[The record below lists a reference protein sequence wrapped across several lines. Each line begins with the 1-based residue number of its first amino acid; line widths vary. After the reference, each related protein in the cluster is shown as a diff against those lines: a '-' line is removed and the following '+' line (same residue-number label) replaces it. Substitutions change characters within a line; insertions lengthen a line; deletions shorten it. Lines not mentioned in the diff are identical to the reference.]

1 MDLIKV
7 RKAHLEK
14 LFISIKENN
23 SEHYELSEFIDCPLA
38 EENGVVTMTE
48 KCSGGEVSLRQVADE
63 LYSHSVPYVFFDD
76 GKGEYDDYWEYYN
89 PDVNESPKTANYS
102 CSQTGYIFEEHN
114 LEELIDLPV
123 DEFKQA
129 VIEFFKNPF
138 KDYPS
143 LESLED

>member
-14 LFISIKENN
+14 VFNHIRENKTDY
-23 SEHYELSEFIDCPLA
+23 YELSEVMDYPF
-38 EENGVVTMTE
+38 EEKDGVVSITQD
-48 KCSGGEVSLRQVADE
+48 CSEWAISFREMADE
-63 LYSHSVPYVFFDD
+63 LMAHSVPYVFFDD